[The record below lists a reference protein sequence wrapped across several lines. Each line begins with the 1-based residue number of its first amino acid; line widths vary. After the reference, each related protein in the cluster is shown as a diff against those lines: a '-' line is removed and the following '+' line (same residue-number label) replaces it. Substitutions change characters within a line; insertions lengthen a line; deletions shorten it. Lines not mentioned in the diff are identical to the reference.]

1 MSEYDEEEEQDYESI
16 PFTEDPVCYSIDPT
30 FCKLTFA
37 LKHALYSEMVLTGDE
52 DTDEQQDL
60 HILDQYMLMLDIVH
74 SLLYGL
80 FTNAYSPEK
89 PIPNEIIE
97 ALPSESKKALIV
109 LYPTI
114 CQAIKTNQQDNNIEN
129 NEVYGLFIHNMF
141 HTYPYEM
148 GTDDP
153 EKD

>member
-1 MSEYDEEEEQDYESI
+1 
-16 PFTEDPVCYSIDPT
+16 
-30 FCKLTFA
+30 
-37 LKHALYSEMVLTGDE
+37 
-52 DTDEQQDL
+52 
-60 HILDQYMLMLDIVH
+60 MLDIIH

-80 FTNAYSPEK
+80 FINTYSPEK

-97 ALPSESKKALIV
+97 ALPSESKKALVI

-114 CQAIKTNQQDNNIEN
+114 CQAIKTNQQNNNIEN
-129 NEVYGLFIHNMF
+129 NEVYGMFIHNMF

>member
-1 MSEYDEEEEQDYESI
+1 MSEYDEEEEQEYESI

-37 LKHALYSEMVLTGDE
+37 LKHALYSEMVLSGDE
-52 DTDEQQDL
+52 TTDEQQDL
-60 HILDQYMLMLDIVH
+60 QILDQYMLMLDIIH

-89 PIPNEIIE
+89 PIPKEIVE
-97 ALPSESKKALIV
+97 ALPSESRKALVI

-114 CQAIKTNQQDNNIEN
+114 CQAIKTNQQNKNNEN
-129 NEVYGLFIHNMF
+129 NDIYELFIRKIF
-141 HTYPYEM
+141 HTYPFEM

-153 EKD
+153 ERD